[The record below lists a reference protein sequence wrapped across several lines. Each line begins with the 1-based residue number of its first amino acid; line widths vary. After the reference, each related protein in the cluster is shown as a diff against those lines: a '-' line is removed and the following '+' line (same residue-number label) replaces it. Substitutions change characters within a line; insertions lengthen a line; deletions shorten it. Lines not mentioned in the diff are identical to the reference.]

1 MEAIYV
7 TGVDDMSTQDVFGY
21 FKEYPPAHIEWIDD
35 TSCEQHTHT
44 HTENNIIYV
53 FTYTLIKY
61 VSDTLKLFSRQM
73 FRIIVFSVADQ
84 SRSDEMTLM
93 FSSVGSM
100 NELILGMQEL
110 RYYGHV
116 FYIPTKYVCFVF
128 CLIIVVG
135 FRIRVH
141 VSFISGRMNLSS
153 RVSEHQLLVS

>member
-53 FTYTLIKY
+53 FTCTLIKY

-100 NELILGMQEL
+100 NELTAHS
-110 RYYGHV
+110 GHAGA
-116 FYIPTKYVCFVF
+116 T
-128 CLIIVVG
+128 LLWT
-135 FRIRVH
+135 RV
-141 VSFISGRMNLSS
+141 LYTY
-153 RVSEHQLLVS
+153 

>member
-44 HTENNIIYV
+44 HTEYNIIYV

-93 FSSVGSM
+93 LSLL
-100 NELILGMQEL
+100 LILGMQEL

-116 FYIPTKYVCFVF
+116 YCIPTKYVCFVF

-141 VSFISGRMNLSS
+141 VSLISGRMNLSS